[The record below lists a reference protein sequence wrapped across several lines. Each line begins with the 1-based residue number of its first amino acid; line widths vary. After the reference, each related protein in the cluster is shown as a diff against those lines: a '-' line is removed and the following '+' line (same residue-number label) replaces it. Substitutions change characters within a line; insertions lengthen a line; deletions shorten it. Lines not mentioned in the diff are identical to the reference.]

1 MTFPKG
7 TTVLKAISH
16 SQGKQILI
24 FPVPSTYLQESTPDT
39 VATCFPSCYLK
50 PKGNNVNPI

>member
-24 FPVPSTYLQESTPDT
+24 FPVPSTYLQESTPGGPPLI
-39 VATCFPSCYLK
+39 ASEMQILK
-50 PKGNNVNPI
+50 QLG